1 MAQVAAG
8 DSLALGTLYDR
19 YAASVYALGL
29 RILNDRQQA
38 EELVQETF
46 LRVWRQAASYRGERG
61 APATWILGIARNLTI
76 DELRRRGARPQ
87 PSDGD
92 PEAQLA
98 LIASGEDDPAEQ
110 ADARLRHEMVA
121 RALSQLPP
129 EQREALE
136 LAYFNGLSQSE
147 IAARLG
153 APLGTIKTR
162 MRLGLR
168 RLKGLLGPR
177 ETSREMP

>member
-8 DSLALGTLYDR
+8 DSMALGTLYDR
-19 YAASVYALGL
+19 YGASVYALAL
-29 RILNDRQQA
+29 RVLADRLQA

-46 LRVWRQAASYRGERG
+46 LRVWRQAASYRRERG

-87 PSDGD
+87 ASDGD
-92 PEAQLA
+92 PAERLA
-98 LIASGEDDPAEQ
+98 LIESGEADPAEQ
-110 ADARLRHEMVA
+110 AYASMRHQVVQH
-121 RALSQLPP
+121 ALSQLPP

-136 LAYFNGLSQSE
+136 LAYFGGLSQSE
-147 IAARLG
+147 IAARLET
-153 APLGTIKTR
+153 PLGTIKTR

-168 RLKGLLGPR
+168 RLKSLLNPGDIGLEAP
-177 ETSREMP
+177 